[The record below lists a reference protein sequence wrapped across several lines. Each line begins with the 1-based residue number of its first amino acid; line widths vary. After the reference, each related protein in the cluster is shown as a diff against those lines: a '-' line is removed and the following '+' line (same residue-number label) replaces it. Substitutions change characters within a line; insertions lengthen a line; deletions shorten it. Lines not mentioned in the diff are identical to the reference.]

1 MSEAFILPVFLLP
14 VPVRDVCRMD
24 NAHNGHLVES
34 ENEEGKRKRKA
45 SMSKIK
51 HYNSFHASLE
61 KRTLTLS
68 CVGGA
73 DPSSR
78 IASTAAMILCSMY
91 RHYYCSPATRIF
103 FLPLYN

>member
-1 MSEAFILPVFLLP
+1 
-14 VPVRDVCRMD
+14 
-24 NAHNGHLVES
+24 
-34 ENEEGKRKRKA
+34 
-45 SMSKIK
+45 MSKIK
-51 HYNSFHASLE
+51 DYNIFRASLE

-91 RHYYCSPATRIF
+91 RHYYCSPVTRISF
-103 FLPLYN
+103 SAPSQLELLRLCPLWLQRSPSSLRV